1 MTAPMLE
8 ISGLTVRYGPVRALN
23 NISLRVDRGTIVA
36 LIGSNGAG
44 KSTTLKALSG
54 LLDLEGGSISFEG
67 EPIERM
73 AAEKRVARGM
83 AHVPEGRRVFPRMS
97 VWENLQLGGYTRP
110 ESEISEDLDH
120 VVSLFPVLGER
131 RRQYAG
137 TLSGGEQQMLAIG
150 RALMSRPRL
159 LLMDEPS
166 MGLAP
171 QMVELILETVT
182 AIRDEGTTVLLV
194 EQNAAGA
201 IRLSDYVYVLRVGE
215 IVHQSKGSEIDD
227 ELLKTLYLGHDL

>member
-8 ISGLTVRYGPVRALN
+8 ISGLTMRYGPVRALN

-54 LLDLEGGSISFEG
+54 LIYLEGGSISLEG

-110 ESEISEDLDH
+110 ESEINQDLDH

-171 QMVELILETVT
+171 QMVELILETVL

>member
-1 MTAPMLE
+1 MTATILE

-23 NISLRVDRGTIVA
+23 NISFRVDRGTIVA

-54 LLDLEGGSISFEG
+54 LLELEGGSISFEG
-67 EPIERM
+67 EFIEGI
-73 AAEKRVARGM
+73 AAEKRVERGM

-110 ESEISEDLDH
+110 ESEINQDLDH

-171 QMVELILETVT
+171 QMVEMILEKVT

-215 IVHQSKGSEIDD
+215 IVHQSKGSEIND

>member
-1 MTAPMLE
+1 MTSPILE
-8 ISGLTVRYGPVRALN
+8 VSGLRVHYGPVRALN
-23 NISLRVDRGTIVA
+23 DISFQVA
-36 LIGSNGAG
+36 AGSMVAIIGSNGAG
-44 KSTTLKALSG
+44 KTTTLKSLSG
-54 LLDLEGGSISFEG
+54 LVELEGGRIAFNG
-67 EPIERM
+67 EFIQGLE
-73 AAEKRVARGM
+73 AEKRVSRGM
-83 AHVPEGRRVFPRMS
+83 AHVPEGRRVFPLMS

-110 ESEISEDLDH
+110 ESEISQDLDH

-171 QMVELILETVT
+171 QMVELILDKIT
-182 AIRDEGTTVLLV
+182 AIRDSGTTVLLV
-194 EQNAAGA
+194 EQNAADA
-201 IRLSDYVYVLRVGE
+201 IRLSDYVYVLRLGE
-215 IVHQSKGSEIDD
+215 IVHQSKGSEIDS
-227 ELLKTLYLGHDL
+227 ELLKTLYLGHNL